1 MISITIIIP
10 YIPVKIKS
18 YFLLWR
24 NFFCGIIPY
33 FPGNT
38 DLCGH
43 PAAEKRQ
50 SALTEAKYDAVYDIT
65 GRGDVTVDAS
75 EGGFVRSREYCGK
88 LIGSSGDII
97 TREFTLSSGAR
108 CLILTVDGMCDRETV
123 ENNIILA
130 VRRLDERSGDN
141 KFSLGDGLLQ
151 QFGVTDVSAVEG
163 VNYTVEPA
171 SGVLNFTGNS
181 TEFITFTII
190 NQAGIYTGNVKF
202 VVDLLSAT
210 NNVEVCALTRATV
223 TIEDIDHPL
232 AAILGQYT
240 ASCYDLDS
248 GDIDYTIT
256 LSPDEKD
263 VSLVW
268 VDYIVPMFSDYKSYG
283 DGSIYGKVSADL
295 NTITFP
301 VGQTT
306 SFNVGYGNMQV
317 LGCYYDDGYYTVK
330 EDIVFTRQEDGSF
343 VTDSGICCVDQ
354 YVWPGYGGFILG
366 KVNGKQTVWTPAK

>member
-1 MISITIIIP
+1 MK
-10 YIPVKIKS
+10 KI
-18 YFLLWR
+18 FRMLVGVAVL
-24 NFFCGIIPY
+24 
-33 FPGNT
+33 
-38 DLCGH
+38 
-43 PAAEKRQ
+43 AALASCDH
-50 SALTEAKYDAVYDIT
+50 SAQFKTNSFA
-65 GRGDVTVDAS
+65 RM
-75 EGGFVRSREYCGK
+75 
-88 LIGSSGDII
+88 
-97 TREFTLSSGAR
+97 SSGAYSVKENVG
-108 CLILTVDGMCDRETV
+108 ILRVPV
-123 ENNIILA
+123 SVFNNEGATTA
-130 VRRLDERSGDN
+130 VTF
-141 KFSLGDGLLQ
+141 K
-151 QFGVTDVSAVEG
+151 VTDVSAVEG

-268 VDYIVPMFSDYKSYG
+268 VDYIVPMFSDYKTYG